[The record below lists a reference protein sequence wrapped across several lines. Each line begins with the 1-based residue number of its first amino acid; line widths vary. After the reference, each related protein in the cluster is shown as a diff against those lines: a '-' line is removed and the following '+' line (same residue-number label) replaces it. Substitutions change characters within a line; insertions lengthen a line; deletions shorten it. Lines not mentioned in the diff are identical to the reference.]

1 MITLN
6 DYLYSGDTILR
17 ILKKYIADLRISAVQ
32 KHNEVDLVHC
42 NFLIQ
47 IMKLLEHNDFLT
59 SQSQKIREFYK
70 YMAQEYPYLSFTFKG
85 RIKSLIRAEGKFNG
99 YIVEYIYDYY
109 EKNGSYPSV
118 SEIKERLNCFRDLI
132 AYRIVISM
140 PRCHM
145 KQKQDRKK
153 EEIRYLYRIANV
165 LPQFWKNVD
174 LRQSRQVGLKEV
186 ILYYWMMLCA
196 HITEIILMG
205 KVQIHIVRFI

>member
-6 DYLYSGDTILR
+6 DYLYSGDTVLR

-47 IMKLLEHNDFLT
+47 IMELLEHNDFLT

-132 AYRIVISM
+132 AYPYCDFRATVSYETTTGSQEGRDQVFISDCQCIATIFG
-140 PRCHM
+140 RTWIYGRA
-145 KQKQDRKK
+145 DR
-153 EEIRYLYRIANV
+153 
-165 LPQFWKNVD
+165 W
-174 LRQSRQVGLKEV
+174 G
-186 ILYYWMMLCA
+186 
-196 HITEIILMG
+196 
-205 KVQIHIVRFI
+205 

>member
-1 MITLN
+1 
-6 DYLYSGDTILR
+6 
-17 ILKKYIADLRISAVQ
+17 
-32 KHNEVDLVHC
+32 
-42 NFLIQ
+42 
-47 IMKLLEHNDFLT
+47 MKLLEHNDFLT

-145 KQKQDRKK
+145 KQQQDRKK

-165 LPQFWKNVD
+165 LPQFLEERGFTAEPTGGVKRRKTIV
-174 LRQSRQVGLKEV
+174 
-186 ILYYWMMLCA
+186 A
-196 HITEIILMG
+196 HTDTSAA
-205 KVQIHIVRFI
+205 

>member
-1 MITLN
+1 M
-6 DYLYSGDTILR
+6 
-17 ILKKYIADLRISAVQ
+17 
-32 KHNEVDLVHC
+32 
-42 NFLIQ
+42 
-47 IMKLLEHNDFLT
+47 
-59 SQSQKIREFYK
+59 
-70 YMAQEYPYLSFTFKG
+70 
-85 RIKSLIRAEGKFNG
+85 
-99 YIVEYIYDYY
+99 EYIYDYY

-165 LPQFWKNVD
+165 LPQF
-174 LRQSRQVGLKEV
+174 LEERGFTAERQVGLKEV

-196 HITEIILMG
+196 HITGIILMG